1 MDDDDF
7 VAEGFKKSISKA
19 KSTSRSD
26 AQFVAPRPVT
36 PRKEKTS
43 PRVTDSENSTAVAGN
58 LTETDDS
65 ALPSRDI
72 TSAEEVVGS
81 HSECPT
87 EDDSL
92 FSSPTS
98 AKPEQWEL
106 VKTWI
111 RSVYSINTI
120 FEEIV
125 AMCKV
130 EQLAAGCVK
139 SENLFDADTGHV
151 QFRCKHISGFSRSHV
166 RLFSSFVCFFINSD
180 TVMHSVKYE
189 NMIVGH
195 TSGRAA

>member
-1 MDDDDF
+1 MRLSWRRR
-7 VAEGFKKSISKA
+7 G
-19 KSTSRSD
+19 D
-26 AQFVAPRPVT
+26 AGREAGRRPEPN
-36 PRKEKTS
+36 PRKGES
-43 PRVTDSENSTAVAGN
+43 N

-92 FSSPTS
+92 FSSPSS

-106 VKTWI
+106 VRTWI
-111 RSVYSINTI
+111 RSVYSIDTI

-166 RLFSSFVCFFINSD
+166 RLFSCFVCFLFIL
-180 TVMHSVKYE
+180 TL
-189 NMIVGH
+189 
-195 TSGRAA
+195 